1 MLENDHKD
9 LFALDS
15 RHVAKVKELGGTLAS
30 DGSFSVAR
38 FDTREGAEKLSAW
51 LTKQYYQVRSI
62 IAPNNYC
69 KFFVV
74 SYR

>member
-1 MLENDHKD
+1 MSENEHKE

-15 RHVAKVKELGGTLAS
+15 RHLAKVKEFGGTLSS

-38 FDTREGAEKLSAW
+38 FEAREGAEKLSVW
-51 LTKQYYQVRSI
+51 LARQCYQVRPV